1 MDFYFA
7 GYRMPDLIRYKKYYS
22 VNLWP
27 TGTIG
32 GYGVDRN
39 GAPPATTPPWNYGNV
54 ECLADRSGPRSS
66 PTRTFPS
73 RDGHEC

>member
-7 GYRMPDLIRYKKYYS
+7 GYRMPDLIRYKKYYG

-54 ECLADRSGPRSS
+54 ECWPIGQTEVITNPNI
-66 PTRTFPS
+66 P
-73 RDGHEC
+73 